1 MTSRAALVTR
11 AAITGPGRIGLQTGP
26 APRPGPGDLVIQPDA
41 VGICGTD
48 IELLDGTMTYLTS
61 GFSSYPIVP
70 GHEWTGRVI
79 AAGDAVSGF
88 AAGDRV
94 VGECPVGCGSCER
107 CAAGSQHLCPDRTE
121 TGIARRDGA
130 LATQLV
136 FPSRAAHRVPG
147 SVAAADAALIE
158 PLAVACKAV
167 RSTGQRPGEPLAV
180 VGAGTIGLLCALAA
194 RAAGSAEVTVIESQP
209 SRRDYAST
217 LGFTV
222 LRPGSRRHRFP
233 RVIEASGAASGISA
247 ALARCTPGGAV
258 VLLGLTGLRSTPVDT
273 DAIVVGDLTV
283 RGSLGSPGVWA
294 EAIGLVASGQVK
306 PSMLVSHEFPLARAA
321 EAFAMAGRHN
331 AGVRKILIHPSPG
344 GLDG

>member
-1 MTSRAALVTR
+1 MTSRAPLVTR
-11 AAITGPGRIGLQTGP
+11 AAITGPGRIELQAVS
-26 APRPGPGDLVIQPDA
+26 APRPAPGDLVIQPDA

-48 IELLDGTMTYLTS
+48 IELLDGTMAYLTS
-61 GFSSYPIVP
+61 GFSTYPIVP

-79 AAGDAVSGF
+79 EAGDAVSGF
-88 AAGDRV
+88 AVGDRV

-107 CAAGSQHLCPDRTE
+107 CAAGSHHLCPGRTE

-147 SVAAADAALIE
+147 DVAAADAALIE

-167 RSTGQRPGEPLAV
+167 HSTGQRDDEPLAV

-194 RAAGSAEVTVIESQP
+194 RAAGSIVTVIESQP
-209 SRRDYAST
+209 SRRDYAAA

-222 LRPGSRRHRFP
+222 LRPDEGRRQFR
-233 RVIEASGAASGISA
+233 RVIEASGAASGISG

-258 VLLGLTGLRSTPVDT
+258 ILLGLTGLRSTPVDT

-283 RGSLGSPGVWA
+283 RGSLGSPGVWP

-321 EAFAMAGRHN
+321 EAFAMAGRHS
-331 AGVRKILIHPSPG
+331 AGARKVLIHPSPG
-344 GLDG
+344 GPDG